1 MHRTT
6 INLPDELFQQAKNK
20 AAAEGITVSEVL
32 RRLLTHWIT
41 GQGRMEEKEETRQ
54 AAIEQALSTYGMW
67 SDRDPDQFLR
77 ESRAHLTS
85 RDQELKDA
93 RLDS

>member
-6 INLPDELFQQAKNK
+6 ITLPDELFQQAKKK
-20 AAAEGITVSEVL
+20 AAAEKSTVSEVL
-32 RRLLTHWIT
+32 RQLLTHWVT
-41 GQGRMEEKEETRQ
+41 ENARTEKQEKPDQT
-54 AAIEQALSTYGMW
+54 AIEKALSTYGMW
-67 SDRDPDQFLR
+67 NDRDPDQFLH
-77 ESRAHLTS
+77 ESRAHLAS